1 MLGQG
6 VLARACRA
14 MVVAVA
20 AAGLASCS
28 VIKTAAVKNVAN
40 TLSAGGETFSSD
52 NDPELVRGAIPFAL
66 KMDESLLTSVPK
78 HEPLLIATCS
88 GFTQYAFGFVE
99 TDADVLGEEHHDEAK
114 ALRERAVKLYVRGKD
129 YCLRALEVRFPGI
142 GPELLKDPATALKRA
157 EKKDVPLLYW
167 TAASWGA
174 ALSLSMEPSLTVDF
188 PTVRALI
195 ERALA
200 LDESWG
206 KGSLHETMIT
216 IESLG
221 EALGGSETRAREHFQ
236 RAVELQ
242 GGNSAAPYVALAM
255 GVSVKKQDRA
265 EFEKLLNQAIAI
277 DPDKD
282 PSIRLANLITQR
294 RARALLAHE
303 DSLIAR

>member
-1 MLGQG
+1 
-6 VLARACRA
+6 
-14 MVVAVA
+14 MVVVA
-20 AAGLASCS
+20 TTAGLVSCS
-28 VIKTAAVKNVAN
+28 AIKSSAIKTVAN
-40 TLSAGGETFSSD
+40 TLSAKGDTFSSD

-66 KMDESLLTSVPK
+66 KMYESLLVSVPK

-88 GFTQYAFGFVE
+88 GFTQYAYGFVE

-129 YCLRALEVRFPGI
+129 YCMRALEVRFPGI
-142 GPELLKDPATALKRA
+142 SPELLKDPATALKRA

-195 ERALA
+195 ERGLA
-200 LDESWG
+200 LDEAWG

-221 EALGGSETRAREHFQ
+221 EALGGSEARAREHFQ
-236 RAVELQ
+236 RAVDLQ
-242 GGNSAAPYVALAM
+242 KGGSAVPYVALAT
-255 GVSVKKQDRA
+255 GVSVKNQDRA
-265 EFEKLLNQAIAI
+265 EFERLLNQAIAI

-282 PSIRLANLITQR
+282 PTIRLPNLITQR
-294 RARALLAHE
+294 RAHALLAHE
-303 DSLIAR
+303 DALIAK